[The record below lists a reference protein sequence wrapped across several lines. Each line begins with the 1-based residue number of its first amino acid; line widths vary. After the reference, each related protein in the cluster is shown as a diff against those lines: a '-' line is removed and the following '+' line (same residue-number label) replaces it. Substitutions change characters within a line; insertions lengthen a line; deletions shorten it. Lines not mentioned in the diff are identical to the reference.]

1 MTAWRLEVVPE
12 LPSTSTACIA
22 RAEAGEPAG
31 LAILALRQS
40 AGRGSRG
47 RSWASPPGNLALSA
61 LVRPGWPMAQAG
73 FLALL
78 AGVAVAE
85 ALGALG
91 VAPVLKWPNDIL
103 VGGAKLGGIL
113 IDAVPEAGALAW
125 AVIGI
130 GLNIAYAPDIPGR
143 ATTSLAA
150 HGVSLPPRALA
161 EAILGRLEAWLAATP
176 AAIRA
181 AWLARAHL
189 PGTRLE
195 VIAGGVRRDGRF
207 AGLAEDGV
215 LLLDTPDGQ
224 ARINTGEIML
234 GPA

>member
-1 MTAWRLEVVPE
+1 LSVWRVEVCEE
-12 LPSTSTACIA
+12 LPSTSTACVA

-47 RSWASPPGNLALSA
+47 RSWQSPPGNLALSV
-61 LVRPGWPMAQAG
+61 LIRPGWPVARAG
-73 FLALL
+73 FLSLL

-91 VAPVLKWPNDIL
+91 AAPRLKWPNDIL
-103 VGGAKLGGIL
+103 IEDAKLGGIL
-113 IDAVPEAGALAW
+113 IDAVPEGGRIAW

-130 GLNIAYAPDIPGR
+130 GLNLAYAPGIPGR

-150 HGVSLPPRALA
+150 HGMVMAPRAMA
-161 EAILGRLEAWLAATP
+161 DAILGRLDIWLAASP

-181 AWLARAHL
+181 AWLSHGHPA
-189 PGTRLE
+189 GTALE
-195 VIAGGVRRDGRF
+195 VSAGGATRS
-207 AGLAEDGV
+207 GLFSGLSEDGA
-215 LLLDTPDGQ
+215 LLLDTPAGQ
-224 ARINTGEIML
+224 ERINTGEIML
-234 GPA
+234 SAV